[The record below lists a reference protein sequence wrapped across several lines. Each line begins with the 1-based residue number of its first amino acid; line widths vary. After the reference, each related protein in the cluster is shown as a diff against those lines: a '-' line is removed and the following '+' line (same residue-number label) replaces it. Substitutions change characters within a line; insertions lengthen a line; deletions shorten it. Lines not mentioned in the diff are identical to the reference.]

1 MTRRCLLGVL
11 VIVLFFSVGLAQAAA
26 PVLTHLDTNDKVIAL
41 TFDDG
46 WDSSTCEKVRLI
58 LLDHE
63 VVATIFPVAS
73 WAEGHHSLIKRFLAD
88 GHELGNHTMTHA
100 KLTMLSLVQ
109 QEQELREAHE
119 ILAKLGGQQLTGFFR
134 PPYGSYDK
142 NTLKVA
148 AKLGLRPVTWSID
161 SWDWRDVPT
170 QQVVQR
176 TLERARPGG
185 VILMHL
191 AARNTV
197 HALPQI
203 ISGLKERGYNFVPL
217 SVLFADHLVVAP
229 ISPIDRHVHVTYQGE
244 LIELKPAAKLVDGV
258 TMVPCREFFQHF
270 GWRVCWDAKRQLAVC
285 QLAEAQ
291 ILVQAENNSIQTCL
305 TGRLENGKLYVPLRA
320 LATELNFRL
329 GWDAATYT
337 ANLR

>member
-1 MTRRCLLGVL
+1 
-11 VIVLFFSVGLAQAAA
+11 
-26 PVLTHLDTNDKVIAL
+26 
-41 TFDDG
+41 
-46 WDSSTCEKVRLI
+46 
-58 LLDHE
+58 
-63 VVATIFPVAS
+63 
-73 WAEGHHSLIKRFLAD
+73 
-88 GHELGNHTMTHA
+88 MTHA

-229 ISPIDRHVHVTYQGE
+229 ISPIDRHVQVTYQGE

-285 QLAEAQ
+285 QLAEVQ